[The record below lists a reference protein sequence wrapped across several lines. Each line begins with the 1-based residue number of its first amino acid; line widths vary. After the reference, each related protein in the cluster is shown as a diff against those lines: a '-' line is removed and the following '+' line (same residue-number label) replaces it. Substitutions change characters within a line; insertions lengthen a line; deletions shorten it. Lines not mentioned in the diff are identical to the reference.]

1 MSPTLIGIAG
11 CVALVVLLL
20 SNMPV
25 GLVMAV
31 IGVIGFAWIVNPS
44 AALSMLTAD
53 IYDTFSSQTL
63 SVIPLFVLMG
73 QIAFHSGISRRLFA
87 AAYTW
92 LGRMPGGLAIS
103 TVGAC
108 TAFGAICGSGPATSA
123 TMAAVALP
131 EMKRFK
137 YSMELAAGTVAA
149 GGTLGMMI
157 PPSVVFIVYAI
168 LTEQSIGDLFLS
180 GILPGLLTAAL
191 FGIVIVVQCILR
203 PGLGPVGPK
212 TTLME
217 KTKALLGV
225 LETLILF
232 SVVMGGMFAGF
243 FTPTE
248 GAAIGAFGA
257 IVIAACQKKLTFK
270 MLMQSLYET
279 IRTSCMVIII
289 VAGAI
294 IFGHFLAITRL
305 PFEMASGLAGLP
317 LPAWMIMAI
326 ILLFYLVAGCFVDA
340 LALIILTIPIFYPVV
355 QNLGYHPIW
364 FGVMIVL
371 VTQMGTITPPV
382 GVCVYVVG
390 GMERDIPLQTIFK
403 GAMPFLLALI
413 VAAVLLMLFPQIAT
427 CLPDW
432 FDKLQ
437 TVSVVLEQ

>member
-1 MSPTLIGIAG
+1 MSPTMVGIIG
-11 CVALVVLLL
+11 CVALLVLLL

-31 IGVIGFAWIVNPS
+31 VGVIGFAVVRSPS
-44 AALSMLTAD
+44 AALSVLTTD

-73 QIAFHSGISRRLFA
+73 QVAFHSGISRRLFA
-87 AAYTW
+87 AAYSW
-92 LGRMPGGLAIS
+92 LGQLPGGLAMS

-131 EMKRFK
+131 EMKR
-137 YSMELAAGTVAA
+137 YQYNMELAAGTVAA

-168 LTEQSIGDLFLS
+168 LTEQSIGDLFLA
-180 GILPGLLTAAL
+180 GVLPGLLTAVL
-191 FGIVIVVQCILR
+191 FCVTIFIQCMLR
-203 PGLGPVGPK
+203 PGFGPVAPK
-212 TTLME
+212 TSLAE
-217 KTKALLGV
+217 KTQSLLGV

-232 SVVMGGMFAGF
+232 AVVMGGMFAGF

-248 GAAIGAFGA
+248 AAAIGAFGA
-257 IVIAACQKKLTFK
+257 IVIAACQKKLTAK

-294 IFGHFLAITRL
+294 IFGHFLAVTLL
-305 PFEMASGLAGLP
+305 PLKMATGLAGLP
-317 LPAWMIMAI
+317 LPGWMIMAI
-326 ILLFYLVAGCFVDA
+326 ILMFYLVAGCFVDA

-364 FGVMIVL
+364 FGVVIVL
-371 VTQMGTITPPV
+371 VTQMGAITPPV
-382 GVCVYVVG
+382 GVCVYVVS
-390 GMERDIPLQTIFK
+390 GMERDIPLQTIFR
-403 GAMPFLLALI
+403 GALPFLLTLVIATALM
-413 VAAVLLMLFPQIAT
+413 MLFPQIIIW
-427 CLPDW
+427 LPEW
-432 FDKLQ
+432 FNQ
-437 TVSVVLEQ
+437 ISSV